1 MKIVVRKEKESG
13 WKVADPEVY
22 KGEKELQ
29 QLLYESPSLIPI
41 NEIGQ
46 NDSQLIAAVQEFG
59 LPGSGSTDIIAFDKD
74 GGIAIIECKL
84 AANAEIKRKVVG
96 QILEY
101 GAYLW
106 NMSYQ
111 EVDEIV
117 KRREGKSLAELVS
130 NVVDDEEWDVEYFK
144 AGVEKNLKEGAF
156 SLIIA
161 VDEINEELRRTIQ
174 YLNTCGPSMFSIN
187 ALEMSYF
194 KEKGLEI
201 LIPHIYGVAQAQPT
215 GGRKQWTERKFF
227 SVVEDNLETEVI
239 SVIKDIY
246 KFSDSKTDRVKWGT
260 GVDSGSFTFHYLPE
274 GATVSAS
281 VFSVFTNGKI
291 QLNLGWLFNQVNEEA
306 TRSFFHRLKK
316 IKVFSNLKEDFRK
329 WPNFDVA
336 DVFVNNPEGL
346 AEFKEAVIKLGE
358 DIKTEKS

>member
-1 MKIVVRKEKESG
+1 MKIVVRKEKGSG

-41 NEIGQ
+41 NEISQ
-46 NDSQLIAAVQEFG
+46 NDSELIAAVREFG

-111 EVDEIV
+111 EVDEII
-117 KRREGKSLAELVS
+117 KRREGRSLAELVS

-174 YLNTCGPSMFSIN
+174 FLNTCGSSIFSIN

-194 KEKGLEI
+194 KEKGLEV
-201 LIPHIYGVAQAQPT
+201 LIPHIYGVPSVQSQS
-215 GGRKQWTERKFF
+215 GRKQWTKEKFF
-227 SVVEDNLETEVI
+227 IDTGQKLDPEVI
-239 SVIKDIY
+239 SVIQDIY
-246 KFSDSKTDRVKWGT
+246 EFSNSKADRIVWGT
-260 GVDSGSFTFHYLPE
+260 GKNQGSFTFQYLSE
-274 GATVSAS
+274 GKAIS
-281 VFSVFTNGKI
+281 VFNLFSNGKI
-291 QLNLGWLFNQVNEEA
+291 FLNFGWLFPQVGEEVFQ
-306 TRSFFHRLKK
+306 SYFQRLKG
-316 IKVFSNLKEDFRK
+316 IQGFSDIKEDYK
-329 WPNFDVA
+329 WPRFVIA
-336 DVFVNNPEGL
+336 DVFVNNPEVL
-346 AEFKEAVIKLGE
+346 NAFKETIIKLGE
-358 DIKTEKS
+358 DIKTGEI

>member
-41 NEIGQ
+41 NEISQ
-46 NDSQLIAAVQEFG
+46 NDSQLIAAVREFG

-144 AGVEKNLKEGAF
+144 EGVEKNLKEGAF

-201 LIPHIYGVAQAQPT
+201 LIPHIYGVAKAQHT
-215 GGRKQWTERKFF
+215 GGRKQWTKEEFF
-227 SVVEDNLETEVI
+227 SVVEDKLDPELI
-239 SVIKDIY
+239 SVIQDIY
-246 KFSDSKTDRVKWGT
+246 EFSNNKADRIVWGT
-260 GVDSGSFTFHYLPE
+260 GKNKGSFRFHYLPKE
-274 GATVSAS
+274 RGT
-281 VFSVFTNGKI
+281 G
-291 QLNLGWLFNQVNEEA
+291 
-306 TRSFFHRLKK
+306 
-316 IKVFSNLKEDFRK
+316 SNLY
-329 WPNFDVA
+329 
-336 DVFVNNPEGL
+336 
-346 AEFKEAVIKLGE
+346 
-358 DIKTEKS
+358 S